1 MKKILVI
8 SLILVLGLNYSCKDI
23 IETDPESVITVNS
36 FWQTEDDAI
45 GGLYGMYNQFRTFA
59 QANLILLGSARS
71 ELMGHGLQNADYR
84 IKYFENTLT
93 ESNADRDW
101 QQMYRIVDYANLVIT
116 YVPDID
122 FANEGDKNN
131 IVAQGYAM
139 RAYIYFVMA
148 KTWGDL
154 PLVTE
159 PIESY
164 DAETTFKERTAVS
177 QIFEFI
183 KSDIDQANN
192 LFADNGYNSNRSIW
206 SKPALNMLKSEVY
219 LWTGKKMGGGDSDIN
234 TALTA
239 LNDAASSDVG
249 LLDNYGDIFR
259 YTNKGNKEVILAVN
273 FKDLEA
279 SNNYF
284 ADMYINANDVSS
296 TIDEQTRE
304 EIGTAGGFNWW
315 APTALIRNQ
324 FSEDDQRKAASFL
337 EINYTKDDGT
347 SAFLTSI
354 VLKGR
359 GFVDGGVRKFLDDI
373 IIYRY
378 ADLLLMKAEA
388 KNALN
393 QDPSNEINEVR
404 QRAYGDKYADHIFVN
419 GTKAENDEAIL
430 QERLFELAFEG
441 KRWWDLV
448 RFDKAFEL
456 VPSLEGRSGDS
467 YLLLWPITLQT
478 ISLNSK
484 IIQNPGYK

>member
-1 MKKILVI
+1 MKKILII
-8 SLILVLGLNYSCKDI
+8 SLIIGLGLNYSCNDI
-23 IETDPESVITVNS
+23 IETDPESEITVNS
-36 FWQTEDDAI
+36 FWQTEDDAL

-59 QANLILLGSARS
+59 RTDLILLGAARS
-71 ELMGHGLQNADYR
+71 ELMGHGLQNADTR

-93 ESNADRDW
+93 ESNADLDW
-101 QQMYRIVDYANLVIT
+101 QQMYRIVDYANLVIQN
-116 YVPDID
+116 VPDIE
-122 FANEGDKNN
+122 FSNAEDKDN
-131 IVAQGYAM
+131 IIAQGYTM

-164 DAETTFKERTAVS
+164 DAESTFKERTAAS

-192 LFADNGYNSNRSIW
+192 LFSDNSYNASRSIW
-206 SKPALNMLKSEVY
+206 SKPALNMLKAEVY
-219 LWTGKKMGGGDSDIN
+219 LWTGKRMSGGDSDIN

-239 LNDAASSDVG
+239 LNDAANSDVG
-249 LLDNYGDIFR
+249 LLDNYGDIFS
-259 YTNKGNKEVILAVN
+259 YSNKGNNEVILAVN

-284 ADMYINANDVSS
+284 GDMYINANDVSS

-304 EIGTAGGFNWW
+304 AIGEAGGYNWW
-315 APTALIRNQ
+315 APSAIIRDQ
-324 FSEDDQRKAASFL
+324 FNDDDQRKDASFL

-359 GFVDGGVRKFLDDI
+359 GFVDGGERKFLDDI

-393 QDPSNEINEVR
+393 QDPTDEINEVR
-404 QRAYGDKYADHIFVN
+404 QRAYGDNYADNVFVS
-419 GTKAENDEAIL
+419 GTQEENDEAIL

-456 VPSLEGRSGDS
+456 VPSLEGRGSDT
-467 YLLLWPITLQT
+467 YLLLWPVTLQT

-484 IIQNPGYK
+484 ITQTQGYN

>member
-1 MKKILVI
+1 MKKILII
-8 SLILVLGLNYSCKDI
+8 SLILVLGINYSCTDL

-36 FWQTEDDAI
+36 FWQTEDDAL

-59 QANLILLGSARS
+59 RTDLIILGAARS
-71 ELMGHGLQNADYR
+71 ELMGHGLQNASFR

-93 ESNADRDW
+93 ESNADLHWR
-101 QQMYRIVDYANLVIT
+101 QMFRIVDYANLVIK
-116 YVPDID
+116 YVPDIE
-122 FANEGDKNN
+122 FANEGDKNK

-159 PIESY
+159 PIEGY
-164 DAETTFKERTAVS
+164 DSETTFKERTAVA

-192 LFADNGYNSNRSIW
+192 LFADNSYNTNRSIW
-206 SKPALNMLKSEVY
+206 SKPALNMLKAEVY
-219 LWTGKKMGGGDSDIN
+219 LWTGKRMGGGDSDIN
-234 TALTA
+234 IALTA
-239 LNDAASSDVG
+239 LNDAANSDVE
-249 LLDNYGDIFR
+249 LLDNYEDIFS

-296 TIDEQTRE
+296 TINEQDRE
-304 EIGTAGGFNWW
+304 IIGPPGGFNWW

-324 FSEDDQRKAASFL
+324 FSDDDQRKAGSFL
-337 EINYTKDDGT
+337 NIYYSKEDGS

-359 GFVDGGVRKFLDDI
+359 GFVDGGIRKFLDDV

-393 QDPSNEINEVR
+393 QDPSDEMNEIR
-404 QRAYGDKYADHIFVN
+404 QRAYGDKYAEYMFVN
-419 GTKAENDEAIL
+419 GTKEENDEAIL

-448 RFDKAFEL
+448 RFGKTFEK
-456 VPSLEGRSGDS
+456 VPSLEGRDS
-467 YLLLWPITLQT
+467 DTYLLLWPITLQT
-478 ISLNSK
+478 ISLNSR
-484 IIQNPGYK
+484 ITQNPGYN

>member
-1 MKKILVI
+1 MKRILII
-8 SLILVLGLNYSCKDI
+8 SLILVLSVNYSCKDI
-23 IETDPESVITVNS
+23 IETNPVSVITVNS
-36 FWQTEDDAI
+36 FWQTEDDAL

-59 QANLILLGSARS
+59 QSNLILLGSARS
-71 ELMGHGLQNADYR
+71 ELMGHGLQNAAFR

-93 ESNADRDW
+93 ESNADLNW
-101 QQMYRIVDYANLVIT
+101 QQMYRIVDYANLVIK

-122 FANEGDKNN
+122 FVRESDRNN

-139 RAYIYFVMA
+139 RAYMYFVMA

-154 PLVTE
+154 PMVTE

-164 DAETTFKERTAVS
+164 DAETTFKERTAVG
-177 QIFEFI
+177 QIFDFI
-183 KSDIDQANN
+183 KSDIDQATN
-192 LFADNGYNSNRSIW
+192 LFVDNSYNTNRSIW
-206 SKPALNMLKSEVY
+206 SKPALNMLKAEVY
-219 LWTGKKMGGGDSDIN
+219 LWTGKRLGGGDSDIN
-234 TALTA
+234 IALTA
-239 LNDAASSDVG
+239 LNDAANSDVE
-249 LLDNYGDIFR
+249 LLDNYSDIFS

-304 EIGTAGGFNWW
+304 AIGTAGGYNWW

-324 FSEDDQRKAASFL
+324 FNDDDQRKTASFL
-337 EINYTKDDGT
+337 EIYYTKDDGS

-393 QDPSNEINEVR
+393 QDPSGEINEVR
-404 QRAYGDKYADHIFVN
+404 QRAYGNKFVDHVFVN

-448 RFDKAFEL
+448 RFDKAFEK
-456 VPSLEGRSGDS
+456 VPSLEGRSSDT

-484 IIQNPGYK
+484 IIQNPGYN